1 MSDNKKKLQDA
12 MEKAEDEYRVFT
24 CDCQQCLNHSASE
37 RSQFLIPKDFVS
49 VIKKINEDSCFS
61 MFVSEW
67 KKAVNNAEKQVVERL
82 LLKIKNAGSQVVRD
96 IQPATFLARALSSHS
111 STVSRIETI
120 KLFLSIKPM
129 QEEGQQTLFASML
142 SNRGEGSDGLFQL
155 VKFVIHQLHEDQRK
169 MGNDKLTLGDF
180 VTLLEYPTLYCGL
193 EPDAIVR
200 LISGSLTQDLSAQR
214 YFVRWFCQFNI
225 LDAKDREAIKRSSSN
240 EHFSQDLS
248 LDHYE
253 QWVGQRSFKAK
264 VKLFLQAFKTKKK
277 SVATVVSVPSQKALS
292 DEALLELFA
301 SDGSKENHKKKKKKK
316 KKKKNKKNEKT
327 SEKRQRNS
335 ENNHIETVNFEV
347 KSQVS
352 KESSAKDFRQPQK
365 ALEISP
371 ASSNPIDDSNGW
383 TTVTSPKR
391 ARSVKESQK
400 YPNPRSTIFK
410 KQTKKK
416 KEPAKKYQILKKPVL
431 SFDYSQF
438 PSLIAKTQTVFHNGL
453 FQEESMSKEYQY
465 QKDLNCDRDE
475 VITSCQSD
483 NGEKLGVIGDQIGRK
498 PTP

>member
-1 MSDNKKKLQDA
+1 MSDHKKKLQDA
-12 MEKAEDEYRVFT
+12 MEQAEDEYRVFT

-67 KKAVNNAEKQVVERL
+67 KQAVNNADEKVVESL
-82 LLKIKNAGSQVVRD
+82 LLKIKNAGTQVVRD

-155 VKFVIHQLHEDQRK
+155 VKFVIDQLHEDQRK
-169 MGNDKLTLGDF
+169 MGSDKLTLGDF
-180 VTLLEYPTLYCGL
+180 VTLLEYPTIYRGL

-240 EHFSQDLS
+240 EHFSQALS
-248 LDHYE
+248 LDHRE
-253 QWVGQRSFKAK
+253 QWVGRRSFKAK

-301 SDGSKENHKKKKKKK
+301 SDGSKENYKKKKKKK
-316 KKKKNKKNEKT
+316 KKKKT
-327 SEKRQRNS
+327 TEKRPRNS
-335 ENNHIETVNFEV
+335 ENNYIETVNSEV

-352 KESSAKDFRQPQK
+352 KKSSVKDFRQPQK

-371 ASSNPIDDSNGW
+371 ASSNPIGDSNVW
-383 TTVTSPKR
+383 TTVISPKR
-391 ARSVKESQK
+391 SRSVKESQK

-410 KQTKKK
+410 KQSKKK
-416 KEPAKKYQILKKPVL
+416 KEPARKNQILKKPVL

-453 FQEESMSKEYQY
+453 FQEESTSKKYQY

-483 NGEKLGVIGDQIGRK
+483 NGKKLGVIGDQIGRK